1 MRQFSILQN
10 KKQRIRVVR
19 IITVIF
25 FFSLLFGCR
34 ISSTSIIVIG
44 NVRPPISPSEVKI
57 YIDAPTQYETIGI
70 VDASCNVG
78 FSRQSTQDKII
89 NELKSR
95 AAKVGANGI
104 LLITTGTQTNN
115 GMLLTTKGTQS
126 NGTTEYYSNGIFNG
140 VTSDKIIAQG
150 KAIYVIRE

>member
-1 MRQFSILQN
+1 MGQFSILQK

-25 FFSLLFGCR
+25 FFTVLFGC
-34 ISSTSIIVIG
+34 SSTSIIITG

-70 VDASCNVG
+70 VDASRDVG
-78 FSRQSTQDKII
+78 YSRQSTQDKVI

-104 LLITTGTQTNN
+104 LLTTTGTQSSN
-115 GMLLTTKGTQS
+115 GMLLTTTGTQS
-126 NGTTEYYSNGIFNG
+126 NGSTEFYSNGILNG
-140 VTSDKIIAQG
+140 GTSEKIIAQG
-150 KAIYVIRE
+150 KAIYVIQE